1 MQSIRS
7 RLTRGFAVALLPTLI
22 LSVVAILWTHRND
35 AEQLVD
41 SRVALEL
48 KRTIDII
55 ELELRGRTSPVVTQ
69 GKFSGTDSL
78 LAAARARAAAA
89 AAADEAF
96 SRLQGHL
103 DRAPEY
109 ILLADSSGRIIYRSI
124 KVRILAGNDTTRIN
138 APPSDSAKIMGARF
152 GMDSSVFR
160 RFQLSNEQ
168 VLLRTRRVDIG
179 PVAQIWV
186 GLNADEVTFAPGN
199 IIPVMI
205 IIGPLLLAF
214 SFSVAYIIS
223 GRAFT
228 PVDEII
234 DQVEAITDGR
244 SLHRRLAI
252 GTNVEE
258 LSRLSSTLNAMIER
272 LETSFGALRR
282 FTADASHELKTPLTV
297 IRADVERSM
306 SPKATRVEREIAMEE
321 ALQQVAR
328 MADLVNSL
336 LLLARADEGRL
347 DLHREPVQVIEIARD
362 VIETARLLGEVA
374 GLTIDVPI
382 LEAAEVQGDGTR
394 LRQLFMNL
402 VENAIKYSAAGGRV
416 EITLARTE
424 GEVQFAVRDNG
435 IGIAAADLPFIFER
449 FWRADRARSRASE
462 RGGNGLGL
470 AICQWIAHAHGGSLT
485 VESRLGRGSRFV
497 AHLPLASGAV

>member
-1 MQSIRS
+1 M
-7 RLTRGFAVALLPTLI
+7 LPTLMI
-22 LSVVAILWTHRND
+22 FVFALLYARKKD
-35 AEQLVD
+35 AEHLVD
-41 SRVALEL
+41 ARVAQEL
-48 KRTIDII
+48 DRTIDILN
-55 ELELRGRTSPVVTQ
+55 LELRGNTPPVVTAVR
-69 GKFSGTDSL
+69 FPGTDSL
-78 LAAARARAAAA
+78 LRAARARADSVSAAN
-89 AAADEAF
+89 EAF
-96 SRLQGHL
+96 LRLIDQL
-103 DRAPEY
+103 EFAPAY
-109 ILLADSSGRIIYRSI
+109 ILIADSSGRYLYRSQ
-124 KVRILAGNDTTRIN
+124 KVRALTGIDTSRLG
-138 APPSDSAKIMGARF
+138 APASDSGKFALAARGLEQGNYRLF
-152 GMDSSVFR
+152 ALSQDLVLMRVREARIGSVHK
-160 RFQLSNEQ
+160 
-168 VLLRTRRVDIG
+168 V
-179 PVAQIWV
+179 WV
-186 GLNADEVTFAPGN
+186 GLSADEANYAPGRL
-199 IIPVMI
+199 IAVMLI
-205 IIGPLLLAF
+205 AGPLLLAL
-214 SFSVAYIIS
+214 SFSVAYS
-223 GRAFT
+223 TSARAFR

-252 GTNVEE
+252 SESADE
-258 LSRLSSTLNAMIER
+258 LSRLSATLNAMIER

-306 SPKATRVEREIAMEE
+306 SPNSTRAEKEIAMEE
-321 ALQQVAR
+321 ALQQVTR

-336 LLLARADEGRL
+336 LTLARADEGRL
-347 DLHREPVQVIEIARD
+347 DLHREPVHLLELTREI
-362 VIETARLLGEVA
+362 IETARLLGEGA

-382 LEAAEVQGDGTR
+382 LEAADVQGDVTR

-497 AHLPLASGAV
+497 AHLPLSSETAA